1 MRVCLVFPRFRYKS
15 GDPPLG
21 ISSVAASL
29 KNKGIDVSILDATF
43 DASFKDIENYFRMNK
58 PDIVGIYSDTPM
70 FNDAVKVANMAKNLN
85 ILTIAGGPHPTIM
98 PETIMPYVD
107 IAVMGEGEETI
118 IEVVNNLKNLKKVK
132 GICYKKNGKIIKNG
146 IKEPLQDL
154 DKISFSARELLNMEN
169 YINKWHYLDS
179 VNPGLRGTNIVAS
192 RGCPF
197 QCTYCQPT
205 LKSIF
210 GPRLKKRSPKNVI
223 EEIKQLKK
231 DYNLDAIFFHDDTLT
246 ADKKWVKEFCNLLK
260 EEKLDIIWACN
271 TRADTIDEE
280 LMKEMHSAGL
290 RGMHIGVESGSQ
302 RILDEVYKKGIN
314 LNRVKEIVNTAR
326 KIGIH
331 SLCFFMI
338 GAPSETK
345 EEINK
350 TIKFACSLKCDEATF
365 SITSPLPCTGLYDL
379 VKKEGYSL
387 SNNFSDFDYYSKR
400 AFHDPSLPYEKLR
413 YYQKKALLL
422 FYLHPYRWSYIL
434 KHITSIKGWKKMVI
448 KLGRFV

>member
-1 MRVCLVFPRFRYKS
+1 MKICLVFPRFKYKS

-21 ISSVAASL
+21 IAYVASSLQNSGV
-29 KNKGIDVSILDATF
+29 DVSILDTTF
-43 DASFKDIENYFRMNK
+43 DTTFDDIEKHLKDSN

-70 FNDAVKVANMAKNLN
+70 FNDAVKVADISKQLG

-98 PETIMPYVD
+98 PETMIPHVD
-107 IAVMGEGEETI
+107 IVALGEGEETI
-118 IEVVNNLKNLKKVK
+118 VDIINNLKNLKNVK
-132 GICYKKNGKIIKNG
+132 GIWYKKNGKIIKNPIREP
-146 IKEPLQDL
+146 IKNIDRLNFP
-154 DKISFSARELLNMEN
+154 ARHLLNMEL
-169 YINKWHYLDS
+169 YIKNWYYLDS
-179 VNPGLRGTNIVAS
+179 VDPKLRGTNVVAS

-210 GPRLKKRSPKNVI
+210 GQKLKIRSPENVI

-246 ADKKWVKEFCNLLK
+246 ADKKWVKEFCELLK
-260 EEKLDIIWACN
+260 KENLGILWACN
-271 TRADTIDEE
+271 TRVDTIDED
-280 LMKEMHSAGL
+280 LMREMHSAGL

-302 RILDEVYKKGIN
+302 RILNDVYRKGIS
-314 LNRVKEIVNTAR
+314 LDKVKKVVEMAK

-338 GAPSETK
+338 GAPTETI

-350 TIKFACSLKCDEATF
+350 TIKFAYPLKCDEATF
-365 SITSPLPCTGLYDL
+365 SITSPLPCTCLYDM
-379 VKKEGYSL
+379 VKDKGYQL
-387 SNNFSDFDYYSKR
+387 STNFSDFDYYSKR
-400 AFHDPSLPYEKLR
+400 AFQDPKLPYKKLR

-422 FYLHPYRWSYIL
+422 FYLHPNRWGYII
-434 KHITSIKGWKKMVI
+434 KHITSIKGWEKIYI
-448 KLGRFV
+448 KTRRFI